1 MTEIVSWSCNEMQ
14 AKVIGIDAPCRWS
27 ADDRA
32 RPAKRQLISEGI
44 WCFSSPTRQMAI
56 NHPRNHFGWM
66 LNNESLFYE
75 LEKTHRFAVHYLYP
89 KNSNYASKPFLAVH
103 VTTIELLMSEAEKSY
118 LIVKISVV
126 SESDFVYTCQVTDLK
141 LLFSNLKQ
149 KQSIF

>member
-1 MTEIVSWSCNEMQ
+1 
-14 AKVIGIDAPCRWS
+14 
-27 ADDRA
+27 
-32 RPAKRQLISEGI
+32 
-44 WCFSSPTRQMAI
+44 MAI